1 MKKLLTLVLSLLAV
15 ITAISMSACGKQ
27 ESAAL
32 KSGGA
37 TSASDQR
44 WSSAIGR
51 HKYAAEVWSSFRATQ
66 RRRYEEFQAAEQRR
80 LEAFR
85 AEEARRAEAFRRASE
100 RRRAE
105 FRAAELRAEAE
116 LLEELSRFIHS
127 PLDE

>member
-51 HKYAAEVWSSFRATQ
+51 HKYAAEVWSSFRA
-66 RRRYEEFQAAEQRR
+66 
-80 LEAFR
+80 
-85 AEEARRAEAFRRASE
+85 SE

-116 LLEELSRFIHS
+116 LLKELSRFIHS